1 MKGKWRERALGV
13 CLSVSPRSGVCV
25 CLHGVECLHG
35 VRVSAKPPWKRA
47 VVGSGPRGT
56 GGGQKEAEPRPRTP
70 VGRFRNGT

>member
-1 MKGKWRERALGV
+1 MEGEGTGGV
-13 CLSVSPRSGVCV
+13 SQCVSTSV
-25 CLHGVECLHG
+25 CLHG